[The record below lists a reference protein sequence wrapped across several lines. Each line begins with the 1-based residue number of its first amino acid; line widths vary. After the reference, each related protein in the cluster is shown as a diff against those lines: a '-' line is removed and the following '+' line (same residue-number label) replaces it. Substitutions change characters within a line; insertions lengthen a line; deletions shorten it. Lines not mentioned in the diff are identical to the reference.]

1 MEIIGLLNQ
10 SAKAKKETYVG
21 SEREQISLAYT
32 SVLMKKATT
41 ESLENR
47 VEAIELENE
56 INDTYGANTVTV
68 TENDDGTLK
77 VVYEDSK
84 RVYKV
89 KNDGKIDS
97 SVNYE
102 EIFKT
107 ATKHPDQEDTNDIG
121 IAEDGSAVN
130 LDFWLYV
137 LNSDGASYCLNSS
150 YDGSGGDYGYSYLE
164 IEGGKIKGKVPM
176 WIKEEDENKFY
187 AVKSMKRTFYAC
199 TNLTTAPEIPSS
211 VTNMFETFYGCTNLK
226 TAPEIPGSV
235 TNMYCTFSD
244 CTNLKTAPE
253 IPSSVT
259 NMVHTF
265 SGCTN
270 LTTAP
275 VIPSSVTDMNRT
287 FYCCT
292 NLTGELIINAN
303 PSTIIECLSNAV
315 SGPDCSL
322 VLKGECPREKLIE
335 IALTAGSGS
344 MPSNITIGK

>member
-10 SAKAKKETYVG
+10 SAKAKKETDVG

-84 RVYKV
+84 RAYKV

-130 LDFWLYV
+130 LDLWVYV
-137 LNSDGASYCLNSS
+137 LNPDGTSYCLNSNDTS
-150 YDGSGGDYGYSYLE
+150 NSNSGYSNLE
-164 IEGGKIKGKVPM
+164 IENGKIKGKVPM
-176 WIKEEDENKFY
+176 YIKEDGESDFFPMTNMLK
-187 AVKSMKRTFYAC
+187 TFSHC
-199 TNLTTAPEIPSS
+199 TNLTIAPEIPSS
-211 VTNMFETFYGCTNLK
+211 VTNMDGTFSGCTNL
-226 TAPEIPGSV
+226 TIAPEIPSSV
-235 TNMYCTFSD
+235 TNMDETFSG

-265 SGCTN
+265 SYCTN

-292 NLTGELIINAN
+292 NLTGELIINAD
-303 PSTIIECLSNAV
+303 PTTIFWCLNNAIT
-315 SGPDCSL
+315 GPGCSL

>member
-1 MEIIGLLNQ
+1 MNQ

-130 LDFWLYV
+130 LDLWVYV
-137 LNSDGASYCLNSS
+137 LNPDGTSYCLNSS
-150 YDGSGGDYGYSYLE
+150 YQGSGGSYGYLYSE

-187 AVKSMKRTFYAC
+187 AVKSMKRTFYYC
-199 TNLTTAPEIPSS
+199 TNLATAPEIPSS
-211 VTNMFETFYGCTNLK
+211 VTDMLETFT
-226 TAPEIPGSV
+226 S
-235 TNMYCTFSD
+235 
-244 CTNLKTAPE
+244 
-253 IPSSVT
+253 
-259 NMVHTF
+259 
-265 SGCTN
+265 
-270 LTTAP
+270 
-275 VIPSSVTDMNRT
+275 
-287 FYCCT
+287 CT

-303 PSTIIECLSNAV
+303 PTSIDCCLCNAV
-315 SGPDCSL
+315 TGPDCSL

>member
-10 SAKAKKETYVG
+10 SAKAKKETDVG

-41 ESLENR
+41 GSLENR
-47 VEAIELENE
+47 VEATELEDE

-84 RVYKV
+84 RAYKV
-89 KNDGKIDS
+89 KNDGKTDS

-121 IAEDGSAVN
+121 IAEDGSVVN
-130 LDFWLYV
+130 LDLWLYV
-137 LNSDGASYCLNSS
+137 LNSDGTSYCLNSQEYS
-150 YDGSGGDYGYSYLE
+150 RGGAGYSNLD
-164 IEGGKIKGKVPM
+164 IVDGRIQGKVPM
-176 WIKEEDENKFY
+176 YIKEEGGSNFFPVTRMVE
-187 AVKSMKRTFYAC
+187 TFYSC

-211 VTNMFETFYGCTNLK
+211 VTYMGYTFCG
-226 TAPEIPGSV
+226 
-235 TNMYCTFSD
+235 
-244 CTNLKTAPE
+244 
-253 IPSSVT
+253 
-259 NMVHTF
+259 
-265 SGCTN
+265 
-270 LTTAP
+270 
-275 VIPSSVTDMNRT
+275 
-287 FYCCT
+287 CT

-303 PSTIIECLSNAV
+303 PTYIGCCLYNAV
-315 SGPDCSL
+315 TGPDCSL

-335 IALTAGSGS
+335 IALTEGSGS
-344 MPSNITIGK
+344 TMPSNITIGK

>member
-10 SAKAKKETYVG
+10 SAKAKKETDVG

-84 RVYKV
+84 RAYKV

-130 LDFWLYV
+130 LDLWVYV
-137 LNSDGASYCLNSS
+137 LNPDGTSYCLNSNYTS
-150 YDGSGGDYGYSYLE
+150 NFNSGYSNLE
-164 IEGGKIKGKVPM
+164 IENGKIKGKVPM
-176 WIKEEDENKFY
+176 YIKEDGESDFFPITNMLQTFSNCTNLTIAPEIPSSVTN
-187 AVKSMKRTFYAC
+187 MDRTFSGC

-211 VTNMFETFYGCTNLK
+211 VTNMEYTFYC
-226 TAPEIPGSV
+226 
-235 TNMYCTFSD
+235 
-244 CTNLKTAPE
+244 
-253 IPSSVT
+253 
-259 NMVHTF
+259 
-265 SGCTN
+265 CTN

-275 VIPSSVTDMNRT
+275 KIPSSVTDMYGT
-287 FYCCT
+287 FSGCT

-303 PSTIIECLSNAV
+303 PTSIDYCLYNAV
-315 SGPDCSL
+315 TGPDCSL

-335 IALTAGSGS
+335 IARTQGEDS
-344 MPSNITIGK
+344 MPVNITIGK

>member
-10 SAKAKKETYVG
+10 SAKAKKETDVG

-41 ESLENR
+41 GSLENR
-47 VEAIELENE
+47 VEATELEDE

-84 RVYKV
+84 RAYKV
-89 KNDGKIDS
+89 KNDGKTDS

-121 IAEDGSAVN
+121 IAEDGSVVN
-130 LDFWLYV
+130 LDLWLYV
-137 LNSDGASYCLNSS
+137 LNSDGTSYCLNSS
-150 YDGSGGDYGYSYLE
+150 YSSCVNPGYSNLD
-164 IEGGKIKGKVPM
+164 IENGKIKGKVPM
-176 WIKEEDENKFY
+176 YIKEDGESNFFP
-187 AVKSMKRTFYAC
+187 VTNMFQTFMNC

-211 VTNMFETFYGCTNLK
+211 VTG
-226 TAPEIPGSV
+226 
-235 TNMYCTFSD
+235 MY
-244 CTNLKTAPE
+244 A
-253 IPSSVT
+253 
-259 NMVHTF
+259 TF

-275 VIPSSVTDMNRT
+275 EIPSSVTYMART
-287 FYCCT
+287 FFRCTNLTTAPEIPSSVTIMQETFSGCT
-292 NLTGELIINAN
+292 NLTGELIINTN
-303 PSTIIECLSNAV
+303 PTDIDDCLYNAATG
-315 SGPDCSL
+315 SDCSL
-322 VLKGECPREKLIE
+322 VLKGDCPREKLIA
-335 IALTAGSGS
+335 IAGTQGLASVPT
-344 MPSNITIGK
+344 NITIGK